1 MALVLAGAY
10 RIGYAEAE
18 AMKKD
23 PARRDDVV
31 GVIRPTLEKMASIAE
46 AALVGYDVPMVYLVG
61 GSSSFSNAP
70 EVFAQVLGRPV
81 VRPVEPLFVTPLG
94 IGMTR

>member
-1 MALVLAGAY
+1 
-10 RIGYAEAE
+10 
-18 AMKKD
+18 
-23 PARRDDVV
+23 
-31 GVIRPTLEKMASIAE
+31 
-46 AALVGYDVPMVYLVG
+46 MVYLVG
-61 GSSSFSNAP
+61 GSSSVSNAP